1 MKVKEIVKEIVQ
13 IVRGEVLL
21 RTWFRKNI
29 GLFLLIAALL
39 ILYIANRYRIET
51 TINQIEDTN
60 KEIKELELKR
70 TSIKTKYQRSSMM
83 MELEKTLEPIGVGVS
98 REPIKKVILTEGY
111 E

>member
-29 GLFLLIAALL
+29 GLFLLIAVLL
-39 ILYIANRYRIET
+39 ILYIANRYGIET

-70 TSIKTKYQRSSMM
+70 TSIKNKISTFIYDDG
-83 MELEKTLEPIGVGVS
+83 IGKNIRTNRRWS
-98 REPIKKVILTEGY
+98 IKRTYKKSYINRGI
-111 E
+111 